1 MVTIVVLVS
10 VLVVLGI
17 ALTIVGVR
25 LVRATRTDPAALG
38 PLEVMGER
46 QWRRAGPAERS
57 VVLASARA
65 NPQPQEAQAGD
76 DVVGG
81 EVVDEEAA
89 VSAAPW
95 SPPASDDEP
104 VDLAPPVA
112 AGPAEPSTAPEPL
125 PTAPEPSPTAPE
137 PSPTAPEPPPTPQPP
152 EPPVPPEPGPPIPAP
167 EPQPLPPE
175 PLPPVPGPPPE
186 PVPEPIPQPP
196 VPEPTPSPFPPQPNP
211 APPIPQLES
220 STDEPVEEDDE
231 SSEQTERAQLS

>member
-65 NPQPQEAQAGD
+65 NPEPHEAQAGD

-89 VSAAPW
+89 VERGAVESAR
-95 SPPASDDEP
+95 
-104 VDLAPPVA
+104 
-112 AGPAEPSTAPEPL
+112 
-125 PTAPEPSPTAPE
+125 
-137 PSPTAPEPPPTPQPP
+137 Q
-152 EPPVPPEPGPPIPAP
+152 
-167 EPQPLPPE
+167 
-175 PLPPVPGPPPE
+175 
-186 PVPEPIPQPP
+186 
-196 VPEPTPSPFPPQPNP
+196 
-211 APPIPQLES
+211 
-220 STDEPVEEDDE
+220 
-231 SSEQTERAQLS
+231 R